1 MAELRNAV
9 AIVTGSGRGI
19 GRAIAEELGRGGAK
33 VVVNYARSRDAAEEV
48 VASLQANGSPE
59 SVAIQADVADAG
71 QAVRL
76 ISETVERF
84 GRLDILFNNAG
95 ITLDRTMRKLSFEEW
110 DRVIQVDLSS
120 CFYTVKA
127 ALPRFIEQNYGRV
140 INISSFVAQA
150 GNFGQ
155 TNYAA
160 AKAGIIGFT
169 KSAAIELARYN
180 ITVNAVCPGF
190 VDTEMYRIVPDNIKE
205 LILKRI
211 PMGRVA
217 QPAEIARC
225 VRFLIVDGDYIT
237 GESVSINGGLYMD

>member
-1 MAELRNAV
+1 MAALQDAV

-19 GRAIAEELGRGGAK
+19 GRAIAEELGHGGAK
-33 VVVNYARSRDAAEEV
+33 VVVNYAHSREAADDA
-48 VASLQANGSPE
+48 VAALRTSGSPQA
-59 SVAIQADVADAG
+59 VAIQADVADAE
-71 QAVRL
+71 QAARL
-76 ISETVERF
+76 IADTVERF
-84 GRLDILFNNAG
+84 GRLDILVNNAG
-95 ITLDRTMRKLSFEEW
+95 ITLDRTMRKLSIDEW
-110 DRVIQVDLSS
+110 DRVIHVDLNS

-127 ALPRFIEQNYGRV
+127 ALPRFIEQSYGRI

-180 ITVNAVCPGF
+180 VTVNAVCPGF
-190 VDTEMYRIVPDNIKE
+190 VDTEMYQVVPDNVKE

-237 GESVSINGGLYMD
+237 GEAISINGGLYMD